1 MRRFKM
7 AFLTVSLEDENGN
20 NLESLED
27 NGLLGSH
34 IPPVSDKTYCCTKYI
49 DLYGNTIFNRL
60 QMDDFIEEMK
70 IIQGKSENPH
80 TKDIIDNIIK
90 LANKSKSKPHLY
102 LKFYGD

>member
-1 MRRFKM
+1 MRRIRM

-20 NLESLED
+20 ILESIED
-27 NGLLGSH
+27 NGLLGSL
-34 IPPVSDKTYCCTKYI
+34 IPLVSDKSYCCTKYI
-49 DLYGNTIFNRL
+49 DLYGNTVFNRL

-70 IIQGKSENPH
+70 IIQDKSENLQ
-80 TKDIIDNIIK
+80 TTDIIDNIIK